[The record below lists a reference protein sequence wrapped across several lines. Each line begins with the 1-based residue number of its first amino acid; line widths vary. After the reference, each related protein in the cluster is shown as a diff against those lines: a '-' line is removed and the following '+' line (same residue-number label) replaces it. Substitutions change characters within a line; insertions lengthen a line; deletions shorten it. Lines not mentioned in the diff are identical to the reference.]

1 MTRAPFW
8 AVGLLL
14 VSSFSAGCQWHNVP
28 RESDRVGNEVS
39 QAELTATGATSLF
52 DALQRSR
59 MRYFRPRGI
68 ASFSNGPLEGML
80 VFRDGALMGSVEVL
94 KTMRSTDVVMVRH
107 LNSVETWAKYGR
119 NVAIGGLEVELA
131 TK

>member
-1 MTRAPFW
+1 MLLVQQHTTLVLVRDSILSVFRGVELCTSGVVAIARPPARGDLCAWSDTPRHDTRGIRPMTRAPFW

-59 MRYFRPRGI
+59 MRYFRP
-68 ASFSNGPLEGML
+68 
-80 VFRDGALMGSVEVL
+80 
-94 KTMRSTDVVMVRH
+94 
-107 LNSVETWAKYGR
+107 
-119 NVAIGGLEVELA
+119 
-131 TK
+131 